1 MIVFLFQYK
10 IEKKIDSDAEED
22 DDDDDD
28 FGGGPSKK
36 VDDDPVA
43 RKFLGYFRFRLANEL
58 SIFLSK
64 HCSYIV
70 TYSGLV
76 ADHQKK
82 LMTTLLLVTFR
93 LLRFPV

>member
-1 MIVFLFQYK
+1 MFQYK

-43 RKFLGYFRFRLANEL
+43 RKFLGYFRF
-58 SIFLSK
+58 
-64 HCSYIV
+64 
-70 TYSGLV
+70 
-76 ADHQKK
+76 Q
-82 LMTTLLLVTFR
+82 FR
-93 LLRFPV
+93 

>member
-1 MIVFLFQYK
+1 MFQYK

-43 RKFLGYFRFRLANEL
+43 RKFLGYATLAVTRF
-58 SIFLSK
+58 
-64 HCSYIV
+64 
-70 TYSGLV
+70 T
-76 ADHQKK
+76 
-82 LMTTLLLVTFR
+82 
-93 LLRFPV
+93 

>member
-1 MIVFLFQYK
+1 MFQYK

-43 RKFLGYFRFRLANEL
+43 RKF
-58 SIFLSK
+58 STTS
-64 HCSYIV
+64 V
-70 TYSGLV
+70 SGLV
-76 ADHQKK
+76 RELIFFCQNTA
-82 LMTTLLLVTFR
+82 VT
-93 LLRFPV
+93 